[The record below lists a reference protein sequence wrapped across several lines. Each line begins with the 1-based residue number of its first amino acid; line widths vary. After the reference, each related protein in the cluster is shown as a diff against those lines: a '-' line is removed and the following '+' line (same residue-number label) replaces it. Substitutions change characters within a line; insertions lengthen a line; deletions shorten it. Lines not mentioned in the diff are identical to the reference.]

1 MDNIISINPSI
12 KLKFYQAHLMCNLRS
27 HFVNFKPNVYINVP
41 KHYVPW
47 FTESFNDKIKQYL
60 VQNLITAFNCQDEIP
75 LDDKYGNHHT

>member
-27 HFVNFKPNVYINVP
+27 HFVNFKPNVYINV
-41 KHYVPW
+41 HVNISG

-60 VQNLITAFNCQDEIP
+60 VQNLITAFNCKDEIP

>member
-1 MDNIISINPSI
+1 
-12 KLKFYQAHLMCNLRS
+12 MCNLRS
-27 HFVNFKPNVYINVP
+27 HFVNFKPNVYINVL
-41 KHYVPW
+41 VNISG